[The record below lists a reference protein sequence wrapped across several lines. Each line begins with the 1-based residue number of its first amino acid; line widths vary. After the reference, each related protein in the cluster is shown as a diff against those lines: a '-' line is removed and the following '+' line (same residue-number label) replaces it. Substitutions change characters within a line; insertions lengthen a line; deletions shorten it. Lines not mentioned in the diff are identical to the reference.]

1 MLCFEA
7 GKRLFDTGGVHDLSI
22 RDTVKLMHDYA
33 DHPALMSVSL
43 STVVSGVE
51 TAV

>member
-7 GKRLFDTGGVHDLSI
+7 GKRLFDTGGVHDLSVVHL
-22 RDTVKLMHDYA
+22 VKLMHDYA

-43 STVVSGVE
+43 STVLRR
-51 TAV
+51 